1 MKTHR
6 AYILI
11 LALSVIVISCEKNE
25 EFTQV
30 GVYEQQLHDE
40 VNKYR
45 ASQGLNELVLQFVM
59 VKEAQLHAIGRANG
73 SITQENAVADI
84 NERWHT
90 IESKLGVNNVSN
102 EWAIQTQITTQSAAE
117 VVAEWEARGV
127 VMQRVLID
135 VQEGLSAALLIN
147 HPPGA
152 TAEEP
157 IPAIL
162 CCHGHGP
169 HGKEPGRGNRSTAEI
184 RASVLDAN
192 YDYGLRMAQAG
203 FVTCAIDWM
212 GFGER
217 SEDHKPNPGKQAG
230 DRDWCNVYY

>member
-11 LALSVIVISCEKNE
+11 LILGIIVISCEKDE
-25 EFTQV
+25 DFTQV

-59 VKEAQLHAIGRANG
+59 VKEAQNHATGRANG

-117 VVAEWEARGV
+117 VVAEWVANPDIKEILEEDLTQSG
-127 VMQRVLID
+127 
-135 VQEGLSAALLIN
+135 
-147 HPPGA
+147 PGIG
-152 TAEEP
+152 TTSDGRTY
-157 IPAIL
+157 IL
-162 CCHGHGP
+162 HMFC
-169 HGKEPGRGNRSTAEI
+169 
-184 RASVLDAN
+184 L
-192 YDYGLRMAQAG
+192 
-203 FVTCAIDWM
+203 W
-212 GFGER
+212 
-217 SEDHKPNPGKQAG
+217 SE
-230 DRDWCNVYY
+230 